1 MFDLWPMH
9 FISYLKNTAF
19 YSAVSV
25 LAIVCYAAGLY
36 RRYQTGAHRNIH
48 AVQTVLRS
56 DARILDEDE
65 QMLRAHGFLKED
77 GLKFAYN
84 TGAVPDL
91 PTRAFSQGIGE
102 LSWKT
107 LKDVTFESRWNE
119 KDKTH
124 YQYPRFG
131 PKVRAEAGKELIIT
145 GYIIPL
151 DTKGELYAVSANPF
165 ASCYFCG
172 KSGPESV
179 VQLHFSK
186 TTRRYKVDEILDIKG
201 TLRLNADDPTN
212 FIYQFD
218 NAEEYE

>member
-1 MFDLWPMH
+1 MQL
-9 FISYLKNTAF
+9 ISCLQNKTF
-19 YSAVSV
+19 YAIVSA
-25 LAIVCYAAGLY
+25 LAILCCAEGLY
-36 RRYQTGAHRNIH
+36 RRHQSAGVRNIQ
-48 AVQTVLRS
+48 ALQTVLRS
-56 DARILDEDE
+56 DGEASKDDGRL
-65 QMLRAHGFLKED
+65 LRAHGFLKED
-77 GLKFAYN
+77 GLVFAHRI
-84 TGAVPDL
+84 GATPDL
-91 PTRAFSQGIGE
+91 PNRAFSQTIGE

-131 PKVRAEAGKELIIT
+131 SKVKAEAGKELIIT

-179 VQLHFSK
+179 VQLHLSK
-186 TTRRYKVDEILDIKG
+186 NTRRYKVDEILDIKG

-218 NAEEYE
+218 NAGEYE